1 MKLKDLYS
9 VDTRNRILQTE
20 GQGAVEQYIQQVIAV
35 LNIRAATEGFDAV
48 YGRLLSAASDH
59 EDLADFFMSN
69 HAKDIGNGGLAT
81 DVKRCLK
88 ELTRHRKG
96 LPFSG

>member
-35 LNIRAATEGFDAV
+35 LNIRASDGGF
-48 YGRLLSAASDH
+48 
-59 EDLADFFMSN
+59 
-69 HAKDIGNGGLAT
+69 
-81 DVKRCLK
+81 
-88 ELTRHRKG
+88 
-96 LPFSG
+96 